1 MTDGV
6 WIWLRAVATD
16 KEGFRGGLGYLLRT
30 APGSLRAR
38 SRPGSERLY
47 RQLQQPGSG
56 GPPGRQRG
64 NGAASR
70 AYTGSGP
77 EGASTSARLPQTAP
91 AGSQPL
97 AAGSPPRRPP
107 SPPRSHHT
115 GNQQTRQ
122 PSAGSRRPGRAA
134 PRAKTPAPTQIA
146 NNRGVAVTLGA
157 LGWAWPPGGGCKP
170 LQSLAKGWLSNPSVC
185 KVPVCAQQP
194 SNDRQPLLRG
204 RDTLLLSGYCRPWL
218 IHLEQWIG
226 LLSGP
231 RMKSFLEKRG
241 LHYYITA
248 TFCFPKMNPSG
259 YCKRHGIEFMYS
271 RGC

>member
-91 AGSQPL
+91 AGSQPP

-122 PSAGSRRPGRAA
+122 PSAGSRRPGTGRAEGQDTRA
-134 PRAKTPAPTQIA
+134 DANREQQGRGGHARRPRM
-146 NNRGVAVTLGA
+146 GVASGRRLQTA
-157 LGWAWPPGGGCKP
+157 SKPG
-170 LQSLAKGWLSNPSVC
+170 
-185 KVPVCAQQP
+185 
-194 SNDRQPLLRG
+194 
-204 RDTLLLSGYCRPWL
+204 
-218 IHLEQWIG
+218 
-226 LLSGP
+226 
-231 RMKSFLEKRG
+231 
-241 LHYYITA
+241 
-248 TFCFPKMNPSG
+248 
-259 YCKRHGIEFMYS
+259 
-271 RGC
+271 